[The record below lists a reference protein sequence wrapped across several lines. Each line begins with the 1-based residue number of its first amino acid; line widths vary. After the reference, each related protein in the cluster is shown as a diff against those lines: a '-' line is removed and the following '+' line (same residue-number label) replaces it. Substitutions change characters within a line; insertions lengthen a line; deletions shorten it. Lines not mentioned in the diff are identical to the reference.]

1 MFECSQF
8 DGFLVQDKPANQRVL
23 VFDLET
29 IMDTV
34 AALKVFMEV
43 AQQGAFIGAAERLS
57 MSRSS
62 VSKHVAFLEQRFGA
76 RLINRTTRRLSLT
89 EAGREVLTRGEA
101 IVRELA
107 TLEGALHD
115 DQVLL
120 DGRLRISA
128 PHAFGTLYLGP
139 ILAHYRQAYPSVT
152 LELVLSDRQVDL
164 VEEGFDMALRIGKLE
179 DSTLIARRIGDIGI
193 TLCAS
198 PDYLARAGMP
208 QHPWELSSH
217 QGLHYRYARHGQ
229 RWHFTRGTNHH
240 SGTTQ
245 AGVTA
250 NSGEVLRDMAI
261 AGMGI
266 TLQPDFLLNEA
277 LASGKLVRVLPE
289 YDHDVLGLYC
299 VYAHRDQVTPRLRSL
314 LDHLRE
320 WFERYPLS

>member
-1 MFECSQF
+1 
-8 DGFLVQDKPANQRVL
+8 
-23 VFDLET
+23 
-29 IMDTV
+29 MDTV
-34 AALKVFMEV
+34 AALRVFMEV

-57 MSRSS
+57 MSRAS

-89 EAGREVLTRGEA
+89 DAGREVLARGET

-107 TLEGALHD
+107 TLEGELQNDQALPT
-115 DQVLL
+115 
-120 DGRLRISA
+120 GRLRISA
-128 PHAFGTLYLGP
+128 PHAFGIRYLGP
-139 ILAHYRQAYPSVT
+139 ILARYRRDFPAVT

-164 VEEGFDMALRIGKLE
+164 VEEGFDMALRIGALE
-179 DSTLIARRIGDIGI
+179 DSSLVARRIGDVHL

-198 PDYLARAGMP
+198 PDYLARAGAP

-229 RWHFTRGTNHH
+229 RWHFKRGANHH
-240 SGTTQ
+240 SGTPQ

-266 TLQPDFLLNEA
+266 TLQPDFLLHEA
-277 LASGKLVRVLPE
+277 LASGALVRVMPD
-289 YDHDVLGLYC
+289 YDHEVLGLYC
-299 VYAHRDQVTPRLRSL
+299 VYAHRDQVTPRLRSMI
-314 LDHLRE
+314 DHLRA
-320 WFERYPLS
+320 WFEQHPLSR